1 MNPDGCEDHIG
12 YVQQGMLVSKRFFSA
27 CGDSTVNVSQHYVT
41 KGVRVLLDTSTIVM
55 RIGRTVM
62 YSLLDGIHAA
72 RGKYMIKL
80 TRLDGEPFVLNADL
94 IRYIERR
101 PDTFITLVSGER
113 IVVGESMDVVIELA
127 VQYQQ
132 QKHFMPMP
140 TASLTATSVST
151 PATN

>member
-1 MNPDGCEDHIG
+1 
-12 YVQQGMLVSKRFFSA
+12 
-27 CGDSTVNVSQHYVT
+27 
-41 KGVRVLLDTSTIVM
+41 M
-55 RIGRTVM
+55 RIGRTGM

-113 IVVGESMDVVIELA
+113 IVVGESMDVVIERA